1 MTTTIAVLVWMQ
13 VLLIGFGTELVA
25 RHETAV
31 SEFIKNSYD
40 ADARSTSIS
49 FLDVNNTGGS
59 LIIEDNRNGMTRD
72 QLVNGFMKISSTS
85 KIHKPESPIFKR
97 KRAGR
102 KGIRRFSTQRLG
114 NKRTIITQTEDSD
127 FALKLIVDW
136 EKYKMD
142 GNLIFISNQIEEI
155 SKTKEKGTT
164 LRIDGLRKWWSEAM
178 IKRV

>member
-155 SKTKEKGTT
+155 SKQNKKE
-164 LRIDGLRKWWSEAM
+164 LL
-178 IKRV
+178 

>member
-164 LRIDGLRKWWSEAM
+164 LKIDGLREWWSEAM